1 MEIYAKG
8 KNIPT
13 YAFGNLFTEGECY
26 ADTITFKIARY
37 HEGLDML
44 GFSFSI
50 KGVNE
55 SGYEALQTL
64 LPRDDGEYVALD
76 WRVSSYFTVRAG
88 KLALE
93 LRASAGTEEADSVIV
108 KYTMPPVCVNLS
120 PEGTNAVTPDTSE
133 QLLSEIT
140 EAVSSGIAE
149 IQGVIDSFDIS
160 ATEERLDK
168 MDENISVFLARPEV
182 IPVTQSEYES
192 TEHKEN
198 SLYVIVKEAE

>member
-26 ADTITFKIARY
+26 ADTITFKIERY

-93 LRASAGTEEADSVIV
+93 LRASTDTEEADSVIV
-108 KYTMPPVCVNLS
+108 KFTMPPVSVNPS
-120 PEGTNAVTPDTSE
+120 PEGSNTVIPDTSE

-140 EAVSSGIAE
+140 EAVSSGLAE
-149 IQGVIDSFDIS
+149 IKETIDSFDIS
-160 ATEERLDK
+160 ATEERLDI

-182 IPVTQSEYES
+182 IPVTQNEYDT